1 MSFKC
6 HRESCSHPSCPWF
19 SHLAG
24 STFVWGLGCLH
35 FPIPHPIVCLCLLY
49 LLRPIFLKDLAP
61 TSPQRCPLFQEIS
74 TFLEAAEAWSRR
86 PRGDILSHL
95 IFIYIW
101 VLIAF
106 FPFLKHC
113 TSPFL
118 FHRKGHFISHSE
130 CFPAALSPQK
140 FQRALVTC
148 WVCSRWVICW
158 PCCHLLPF
166 NLPHFSLSRLR
177 P

>member
-6 HRESCSHPSCPWF
+6 HRESSSHPSCPWF
-19 SHLAG
+19 SNLAG
-24 STFVWGLGCLH
+24 SRSVPFVWGPRLPTL
-35 FPIPHPIVCLCLLY
+35 PYPVVCLCLLY

-74 TFLEAAEAWSRR
+74 TFLEAEETWSRR

-106 FPFLKHC
+106 FPFLKHR
-113 TSPFL
+113 TPPFL

-148 WVCSRWVICW
+148 WVGSGWVICW

-166 NLPHFSLSRLR
+166 NLPHFSSF
-177 P
+177 PT